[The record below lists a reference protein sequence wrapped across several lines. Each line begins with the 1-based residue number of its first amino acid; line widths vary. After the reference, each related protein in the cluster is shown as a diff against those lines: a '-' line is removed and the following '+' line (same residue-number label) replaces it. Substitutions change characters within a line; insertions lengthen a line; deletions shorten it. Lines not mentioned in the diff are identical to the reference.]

1 MSGREKRRP
10 EQGNKKRRRRARYLF
25 IGLVLLVFG
34 GAVAALLATAVR
46 AGVQVGKAAP
56 EFAVPD
62 LSGGTVA
69 LADYRGRP
77 VVINFLATWCGPCW
91 RELPDF
97 DDAADKYQDRGL
109 VVLGV
114 AVRDSRDSIQR
125 LVNLLGL
132 TFPIGLDPAG
142 AVAIERYRIPGL
154 PVTVFVDR
162 QGVVRKYWTGPIDA
176 DSLNRFIAQIL

>member
-1 MSGREKRRP
+1 M
-10 EQGNKKRRRRARYLF
+10 RRATGRKIRSLT
-25 IGLVLLVFG
+25 IAGLVLLLFG
-34 GAVAALLATAVR
+34 GAIAVFIGTVPR
-46 AGVQVGKAAP
+46 TGTQVGQPAP
-56 EFAVPD
+56 DFAVAG

-109 VVLGV
+109 VIVGV
-114 AVRDSRDSIQR
+114 AVRDSQDAIQR
-125 LVNLLGL
+125 MVSNLGL
-132 TFPIGLDPAG
+132 TFPIGLDPTG
-142 AVAIERYRIPGL
+142 EVAIERYRIAGL

-162 QGVVRKYWTGPIDA
+162 RGVVRKYWTGPIDRQ
-176 DSLNRFIAQIL
+176 SLDEFIAAIL